1 MKSMTKK
8 RLAAVMLD
16 SVVAATVS
24 LGVEYLL
31 RKKIKNE
38 FVHTVVTPTVVF
50 WGLEYAQL
58 RKSRQTL
65 GYKAVGLTL
74 ENEDG
79 SQPTDAQIE
88 KRIMYRDTMSTF
100 DYLKDRQHFEQ
111 QEGAILPH
119 DRFAQTVVK
128 KRKGY

>member
-8 RLAAVMLD
+8 RLGALMID

-24 LGVEYLL
+24 LGVEYVL
-31 RKKIKNE
+31 RKKVKSE
-38 FVHTVVTPTVVF
+38 FVHTVVTPMVLF

-58 RKSRQTL
+58 RKNGQTF

-74 ENEDG
+74 ENADG
-79 SQPTDAQIE
+79 SKPTDAQIA
-88 KRIMYRDTMSTF
+88 KRMLYRDTISTF
-100 DYLKDRQHFEQ
+100 DYLKDRQHFAEQ
-111 QEGAILPH
+111 DGATLPH

-128 KRKGY
+128 EI